1 MDIEFSKSGALHT
14 NSGDAGLISS
24 SKGLYLIDFKNFTK
38 ELANKIEQVEHL
50 FQNVANNTKPVI
62 ISFPEANSKRSL
74 YIMVANFTKFPNE
87 NRSYNR
93 TEFYVGEN
101 ELPAWLDYFINKYKT
116 EPVQEKIY
124 DENPITINKVDC
136 KSKNIDSIVKAFSS
150 GEITKLSQ
158 DESLEILGS
167 LPEIYY
173 KYISFAINAD
183 EQICKLINIP
193 ILIQGNST
201 FSATSSNLYLSDPS
215 LLNYLVEYEKLTP
228 CNSLC
233 ELSKLHIK
241 LEKEYKDTEFKLENK
256 SIILELFKKSRD
268 LELKEKL
275 LKNLISLDSFGS
287 NFSILS
293 QYYDNIEKS
302 KVIKDILDKLDEMI
316 DDELHKFRSGKKD
329 KDTRIIKN
337 KLISK
342 LGYTENSSEFIKL
355 MYTNQILIIALAIV
369 NDEMGFN
376 KKHLNEILEIL
387 RNNKGNLKDKI
398 LIDETIERLEK
409 LKFLNVE
416 SSPQKKK
423 SNKILTGKRIQ
434 HNIFDQ
440 YESILLKDDTCPSQ
454 EVIHLFLYLFSVPIA
469 LNFLNKIPDEKIIKY
484 QKIIGNWL
492 KTNDTNLKTY
502 HTDYESLK
510 SNKSYDFYFKSDEKI
525 KEESEAELKKLK
537 ELKSDLKDNIQSC
550 DNKFIIKKL
559 ELKEFEDVLEFLN
572 NDEAINK
579 LNENK
584 NLKFNLKL
592 GKAFNKYSDT
602 YQEKYTTLFD
612 FIDNKYHNEK
622 NIFMNTMKNF
632 KNFNRA
638 NKIVMIIGII
648 FFILG
653 IVSMFCK
660 LTIGQSPK
668 KVDPNVKVK
677 IGTKQIENTS
687 FKFNPSDQTINIK
700 TFCKDSAINNR
711 LKNNFNNLNINDS
724 TKAQIFFN
732 IENPKR
738 FMIFFKDSNSNYL
751 EKYLEFEKLKS
762 WTEKICDGKPF
773 IFKDKNGYVKDMKI
787 ITVIM
792 E

>member
-1 MDIEFSKSGALHT
+1 MKIEFSKSGALHT
-14 NSGDAGLISS
+14 ISGDAGLISS
-24 SKGLYLIDFKNFTK
+24 STGVSHIDFKNFTK
-38 ELANKIEQVEHL
+38 ELANKIEQVKYL
-50 FQNVANNTKPVI
+50 LQNVANNTKPVI

-74 YIMVANFTKFPNE
+74 YIMVADFTKFPDE
-87 NRSYNR
+87 NRFYNR

-116 EPVQEKIY
+116 EPVQEKFY
-124 DENPITINKVDC
+124 DEKPIEINKVDC
-136 KSKNIDSIVKAFSS
+136 KSKNIDAIVKAFSS

-183 EQICKLINIP
+183 EQICKLLNIP

-201 FSATSSNLYLSDPS
+201 FSATSSNLILSDPS

-241 LEKEYKDTEFKLENK
+241 LEKEYKDTEFKLDNK
-256 SIILELFKKSRD
+256 SKILELFTKSRD

-316 DDELHKFRSGKKD
+316 DKELAISRLGKKD
-329 KDTRIIKN
+329 KDTREIKN

-342 LGYTENSSEFIKL
+342 LGYTENSSEFIKSF
-355 MYTNQILIIALAIV
+355 YSNQILLIAIAIV
-369 NDEMGFN
+369 HKEMGFY
-376 KKHLNEILEIL
+376 KKHLDEILEIL
-387 RNNKGNLKDKI
+387 RNNKGNLEDKI
-398 LIDETIERLEK
+398 LIDETIKRLEK
-409 LKFLNVE
+409 LKSLNVE

-434 HNIFDQ
+434 YNIFDQ
-440 YESILLKDDTCPSQ
+440 YESILLKDNRCPSE

-469 LNFLNKIPDEKIIKY
+469 LNFLNKIPDEKIKNY

-502 HTDYESLK
+502 NSDYESLK
-510 SNKSYDFYFKSDEKI
+510 SNKSYDFYFKSAEKI
-525 KEESEAELKKLK
+525 KEESEAEMKKLI
-537 ELKSDLKDNIQSC
+537 ELTSDLEDKIQSC

-559 ELKEFEDVLEFLN
+559 ELKEFEDVLKFLN

-579 LNENK
+579 LKENK
-584 NLKFNLKL
+584 KLKFNVKL
-592 GKAFNKYSDT
+592 GKAFYKHFDT
-602 YQEKYTTLFD
+602 YQTEYTKLFD
-612 FIDNKYHNEK
+612 FIDNQYPNEK
-622 NIFMNTMKNF
+622 NRFMNTMKNF
-632 KNFNRA
+632 KNFNTA
-638 NKIVMIIGII
+638 NKIVMIIGVI

-653 IVSMFCK
+653 VIALFCK
-660 LTIGQSPK
+660 LNSRPVPPEVPINSGK
-668 KVDPNVKVK
+668 GKNN
-677 IGTKQIENTS
+677 TKQIENTS
-687 FKFNPSDQTINIK
+687 FKFNIADQTINLK

-711 LKNNFNNLNINDS
+711 LKNNFNNLNINYS

-732 IENPKR
+732 IESPKS
-738 FMIFFKDSNSNYL
+738 FMIFFKDSNSKYL
-751 EKYLEFEKLKS
+751 TKYLEFEKTES
-762 WTEKICDGKPF
+762 WTEKICEGKPY
-773 IFKDKNGYVKDMKI
+773 ILYHKQDMKP
-787 ITVIM
+787 ITVTM
-792 E
+792 EP